1 MVSKAGLLLVTVTA
15 AAWAWGG
22 GKDAPSHGRPF
33 FMPAAERAR
42 IRALVEEEP
51 WAKEELAG
59 LNAAAEKGDGYAA
72 AFLYAL
78 DGDARRIPIATKW
91 LLGQFGPSAWF
102 VKRARDAFANPE
114 FFKGGQPHLADV
126 YYQIDVRAFVAFDW
140 VCNGLDPADRKALQD
155 GIVDHA
161 RFRIRAMDRW
171 SQTPN
176 LVFKPTFVVAMAGLA
191 TQDAECLQWG
201 FHREPRHG
209 NGGYFVALDQM
220 LVDGGPWHEA
230 TIYPIAHQDIL
241 CMATLSFYRS
251 LYDGRDW
258 FAHKTANG
266 SSPKGLMDY
275 YVETA
280 YPIERTGHGPGQI
293 RVVTYGDGATGAN
306 GKDLFLVNPADKSLH
321 VYEALGAAW
330 RATGEPLYAPFVA
343 MIPGWKPGLLDR
355 KPLPAN
361 RQFPPA
367 PSKIWP
373 NYGLAILRS
382 DESPAYWASGKAIAV
397 FQLMSQGYGHDH
409 RDKFTIMLH
418 GAGRLFYPDYNPIQY
433 ENPSIGWTRN
443 SPCHNTLIVDEQE
456 TANAPPTGIRHEFA
470 PEVKFLATSASGV
483 FEGVD
488 QTRALLLT
496 KEYLLDLFHASSDL
510 RHTYDYVLH
519 SFGKPVPATPERF
532 KPSDALVRRYWLMKD
547 QQAMAAAEPWSL
559 DFIIK
564 EEPGSREGSYG
575 KEWFDH
581 QATLRL
587 TMAAE
592 PDTLVS
598 HGRDVHGVPMVVARR
613 SGRDTVFVATH
624 EPVAAPATP
633 QIRAVTKLAETTDA
647 LLVRVDAMD
656 FVDYA
661 GVAFG
666 PQKNQPE
673 HVLGDGAVTVA
684 FRSYGYLRVARDG
697 TVTARGGWTRLR
709 IPGARG
715 TLTLNGKAVQAKR
728 EGDALVY
735 GEMAAVRTPPR
746 ERGQEC
752 PLPVTISPRVVRVF
766 DRDRRTV
773 AFAIRNPLKA
783 AVSGRI
789 EFEAAAGWAFEP
801 AKPAFGPIPAGG
813 EAKVQV
819 AAVANKPP
827 AGLRTIPF
835 RIVYQQVGGDTE
847 VTTLPQPLTVAVGPT
862 LEFAYEHPKP
872 NVYVVHC
879 PQLTAKF
886 HMFHGMVLHLADDD
900 DTVRLDGS
908 PLFTFTNGKEPMLD
922 VGTKHATTWP
932 HPVPAN
938 LTAAAYDRC
947 RWHTIFFGDRLMF
960 RMDRDWTQF
969 DTACFT
975 VPGQWVSP
983 GGPPRWRRIIAL
995 NAQGKEHDAQPGPA
1009 VKVVAAELA
1018 FPDGKRSL
1026 AFQFVPPREV
1036 AIDGTKLTFAL
1047 PCLTGDHWTVGFCKP
1062 GELDAW
1068 RWKK

>member
-1 MVSKAGLLLVTVTA
+1 MNRAAALLCLLLVARWTL
-15 AAWAWGG
+15 GG
-22 GKDAPSHGRPF
+22 EKDAPSHGRPF
-33 FMPAAERAR
+33 FIPKAERDR
-42 IRALVEEEP
+42 IHALIEREA
-51 WAKEELAG
+51 WAKEECARAK
-59 LNAAAEKGDGYAA
+59 AAAAKGDGFQA

-78 DGDARRIPIATKW
+78 DGDAAVIPAASKW
-91 LLGQFGPSAWF
+91 LLGQFGPNAWF
-102 VKRARDAFANPE
+102 VKRARDAFADPS
-114 FFKGGQPHLADV
+114 FFKGGQPGIPDV
-126 YYQIDVRAFVAFDW
+126 YYQIDVRPFVAFDW
-140 VCNGLDPADRKALQD
+140 VYNGLDPADRKAIQE

-161 RFRIRAMDRW
+161 RFRIRSMDRW

-191 TQDAECLQWG
+191 TQDAECMRWG

-209 NGGYFVALDQM
+209 SGGYFVALEHM
-220 LVDGGPWHEA
+220 LLDGGPWREA
-230 TIYPIAHQDIL
+230 PIYPIAHQDIL
-241 CMATLSFYRS
+241 CMATMSLYRS

-293 RVVTYGDGATGAN
+293 RVATYGDGATNAK
-306 GKDLFLVNPADKSLH
+306 GKDLFLVNPADKSLNAH
-321 VYEALGAAW
+321 EALAAAW
-330 RATGEPLYAPFVA
+330 RATGDPLYAPFVA
-343 MIPGWKPGLLDR
+343 MIPDWKRSLLDR

-361 RQFPPA
+361 APLPPA
-367 PSKIWP
+367 PSKVWP

-382 DESPAYWASGKAIAV
+382 DESPAYWTSGKAIAV

-418 GAGRLFYPDYNPIQY
+418 GANRLFYPDYNPIQY
-433 ENPSIGWTRN
+433 ENPSVGWTRN

-456 TANAPPTGIRHEFA
+456 SANAAPTGIRHDFA
-470 PEVKFLATSASGV
+470 PEVKFLATSASAV
-483 FEGVD
+483 YEGVD

-496 KEYLLDLFHASSDL
+496 GEYLLDLFQASSQL

-547 QQAMAAAEPWSL
+547 QQAMATGEPWSL
-559 DFIIK
+559 DFVIK

-598 HGRDVHGVPMVVARR
+598 HGVDVHGVPMLVARR
-613 SGRDTVFVATH
+613 SARDTVFVATH

-647 LLVRVDAMD
+647 MLVRVDAKD
-656 FVDYA
+656 FTDYA
-661 GVAFG
+661 AVAFG
-666 PQKNQPE
+666 PQKDQAE
-673 HVLGDGAVTVA
+673 HVLGDGALTVA

-697 TVTARGGWTRLR
+697 KVTARGSWTRLR
-709 IPGARG
+709 IPGAKG
-715 TLTLNGKAVQAKR
+715 VP
-728 EGDALVY
+728 ALPDI
-735 GEMAAVRTPPR
+735 AAVKTPPR

-752 PLPVTISPRVVRVF
+752 PLPVTVSPRVVRVF

-773 AFAIRNPLKA
+773 TLAVRNPLKA

-789 EFEAAAGWAFEP
+789 EFDAAEGWAFEP
-801 AKPAFGPIPAGG
+801 AQPAFGPIAPGA
-813 EAKVQV
+813 ETKVEVV
-819 AAVANKPP
+819 ATANKPP

-835 RIVYQQVGGDTE
+835 RVICQEAGAAKETP
-847 VTTLPQPLTVAVGPT
+847 TLAQPLTVAVGPT
-862 LEFAYEHPKP
+862 LAYSYEHPKP

-879 PQLTAKF
+879 PQLTARF

-900 DTVRLDGS
+900 DTVRLDGA
-908 PLFTFTNGKEPMLD
+908 PLFTFTDGKEPMLD
-922 VGTKHATTWP
+922 EGTRQATTWP
-932 HPVPAN
+932 RCVPAN
-938 LTAAAYDRC
+938 LTASPYDRC
-947 RWHTIFFGDRLMF
+947 RWQALFFADRLMF
-960 RMDRDWTQF
+960 RMDRDWTPF
-969 DTACFT
+969 ETAHFT
-975 VPGQWVSP
+975 LPGKWVSP
-983 GGPPRWRRIIAL
+983 GGPPRWKRIIAL
-995 NAQGKEHDAQPGPA
+995 DARGKEHDAQPGPA
-1009 VKVVAAELA
+1009 VTVSAAELE
-1018 FPDGKRSL
+1018 FPGGKRSL

-1036 AIDGTKLTFAL
+1036 VFDGTKLTFAL